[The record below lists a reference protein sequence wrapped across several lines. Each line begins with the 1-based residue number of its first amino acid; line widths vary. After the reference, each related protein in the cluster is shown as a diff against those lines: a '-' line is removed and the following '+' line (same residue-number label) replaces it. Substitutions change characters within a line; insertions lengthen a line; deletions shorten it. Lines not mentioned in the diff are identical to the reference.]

1 MKKKRRITPKV
12 FIFTAVTGGILIIL
26 VLVFSTLWT
35 SRRTESATNEAVS
48 AVSEFY
54 LEAMADRRARTI
66 TNLINSNFEQMEKA
80 MLFVGDENI
89 KTQDDMRRSIGRIK
103 SLLSLN
109 RFAIVDCDNI
119 VYTQYTTYTGGSRH
133 AFLADDTMED
143 RNIST
148 VSVYGSSRQI
158 CLAAPTPGL
167 RLMGK
172 DMKACF
178 VQIDIKEIVDLLAF
192 DDQGRTYF
200 GLYSSSGESLSGT
213 ELGTHI
219 ADKNLFES
227 LKGVVTEEEW
237 KENHENFAKGL
248 KGSIRFTIDGAEETI
263 CYVPVEGTDTQM
275 AVLIRE
281 SVISDTIHDISE
293 KNMTASR
300 NLIISILVLL
310 LLFAILLFIE
320 FEVMSRHKL
329 EDERENSRRFH
340 SMANT
345 DSLTGI
351 RNKHA
356 YSFNESELNKKI
368 KNNELTKLALIVCD
382 VNGLKLVNDTQG
394 HAAGDK
400 LIKDASR
407 MLCENFNHGAVFRI
421 GGDEFVVILQEK
433 GFDTMDETIA
443 AFNSKVEEHIKTKEV
458 VVAIGYSVLNEND
471 ERLRDVF
478 ERADH
483 MMYIRKKQLKEMG
496 APSRAE

>member
-12 FIFTAVTGGILIIL
+12 FIFTAVTGSVLIIL
-26 VLVFSTLWT
+26 ALAFSTLWT

-66 TNLINSNFEQMEKA
+66 TNLINSNFEQMDKA
-80 MLFVGDENI
+80 MLFVRDEDIRN
-89 KTQDDMRRSIGRIK
+89 QEDMRRVIGRIK

-109 RFAIVDCDNI
+109 RFAIVDSDNI

-133 AFLADDTMED
+133 AFLANDKMED

-148 VSVYGSSRQI
+148 ISVYGSSRQI

-172 DMKACF
+172 DIKACF

-200 GLYSSSGESLSGT
+200 GLYSSSGENLSDT
-213 ELGTHI
+213 QLGTHI
-219 ADKNLFES
+219 ADKNLFEV
-227 LKGVVTEEEW
+227 LKGVLGEEQW
-237 KENHENFAKGL
+237 NENHANFANGQ
-248 KGSIRFTIDGAEETI
+248 KGSMRFTIGGAEETL
-263 CYVPVEGTDTQM
+263 CYVPVEGTGAEM
-275 AVLIRE
+275 VVLIRE

-293 KNMTASR
+293 KNMIGSR
-300 NLIISILVLL
+300 NLIIAILVLL
-310 LLFAILLFIE
+310 SVFAILLFIE
-320 FEVMSRHKL
+320 FEIMSRNKL

-340 SMANT
+340 NMANT

-356 YSFNESELNKKI
+356 YSYNETELDKKI
-368 KNNELTKLALIVCD
+368 KNKEIEKLAIIVCD

-400 LIKDASR
+400 LIKDASK
-407 MLCENFNHGAVFRI
+407 MLCEHFTHGAVFRI

-433 GFDTMDETIA
+433 GFDTMEETMA
-443 AFNSKVEEHIKTKEV
+443 VFNSKVEENIKTKEV
-458 VVAIGYSVLNEND
+458 VISIGYSVLEESD
-471 ERLRDVF
+471 DRLRDVF

-483 MMYIRKKQLKEMG
+483 MMYERKKQLKEMG
-496 APSRAE
+496 APSRPA